1 MSKGIPCSVSCA
13 SRVAVQFG
21 AFEGS
26 LFYLVHVKGR
36 WFCLSDVQGCWFCVV
51 YFMSRWFCVCQK
63 SLFPLVGCV
72 PGAPGSVWCV
82 VNDRWFCL
90 VHVKH

>member
-21 AFEGS
+21 AFDGS

-36 WFCLSDVQGCWFCVV
+36 WFCLSGACPGLLVLCGAYHGSLVLCLSEVAVSVRWMCVKC
-51 YFMSRWFCVCQK
+51 SR
-63 SLFPLVGCV
+63 
-72 PGAPGSVWCV
+72 
-82 VNDRWFCL
+82 FCL
-90 VHVKH
+90 VLCK